1 MSNRPLLR
9 TGPSHRRVI
18 RGKIEVEMF
27 RSWPATGRMAAAIDK
42 SVGQTGLLVYSSPG
56 GEGQVEAADARSWP
70 SAVSCAVWLQT

>member
-1 MSNRPLLR
+1 
-9 TGPSHRRVI
+9 
-18 RGKIEVEMF
+18 MF